1 MVSLYQLCGKF
12 ACPFLNQIY
21 MKKNIAL
28 LTGGYSGEFEIS
40 AESGQVV
47 YNHIDKNL
55 FNVYKIVIGVKNW
68 VYQAT
73 DGNEYAI
80 NLDDFSILL
89 PSGKVIF
96 DAAFIAIHGTPGE
109 DGKLQGYLDMMG
121 IPYNTCGRATSAIT
135 FNKFFSDGLARAYKV
150 NTARTV
156 YLHKRDIPDVEAIL
170 QVTGLPCFV
179 KPNSNGSSVG
189 ISKVKTSEELLTAI
203 ALAFEA
209 DAEVLVQEFIP
220 GVEITCGIYE
230 KEGQLISLPLTEI
243 IPKNEFFD
251 YEAKYKGKSEEI
263 TPARISPELANECTG
278 LSLDLYRK
286 FNCRGIV
293 RFDYILTPE
302 GFSKGS
308 RYYFLEV
315 NTIPGLT
322 EASIVPQQA
331 ANIGISLSQLFTD
344 VLNET
349 INFYRE
355 S

>member
-1 MVSLYQLCGKF
+1 
-12 ACPFLNQIY
+12 

-28 LTGGYSGEFEIS
+28 LTGGYSGESEIS

-47 YNHIDKNL
+47 YNHINKDL
-55 FNVYKIVIGVKNW
+55 FNVYKIVIGLKNW
-68 VYQAT
+68 VYQAP
-73 DGNEYAI
+73 DGAEHAI
-80 NLDDFSILL
+80 DLSDFSIQLT
-89 PSGKVIF
+89 SGKVIF

-109 DGKLQGYLDMMG
+109 DGKLQGYLDMMD
-121 IPYNTCGRATSAIT
+121 IPYNTCGRATAAIT
-135 FNKFFSDGLARAYKV
+135 FNKFFSDGLARAYQV

-156 YLHKRDIPDVEAIL
+156 YLHKRDAPDVAAIL
-170 QVTGLPCFV
+170 QETGMPCFV

-189 ISKVKTSEELLTAI
+189 ISKVKSSDELLPAI

-209 DAEVLVQEFIP
+209 DSEVLVQEFIP

-230 KEGQLISLPLTEI
+230 KEGQLIPLPLTEVV
-243 IPKNEFFD
+243 PKNEFFD
-251 YEAKYKGKSEEI
+251 YEAKYKGKSDEI
-263 TPARISPELANECTG
+263 TPARISPELAKECTD

-302 GFSKGS
+302 GFGQGS

-331 ANIGISLSQLFTD
+331 AYMGISLSQLFTD
-344 VLNET
+344 VLNEA
-349 INFYRE
+349 INFY
-355 S
+355 